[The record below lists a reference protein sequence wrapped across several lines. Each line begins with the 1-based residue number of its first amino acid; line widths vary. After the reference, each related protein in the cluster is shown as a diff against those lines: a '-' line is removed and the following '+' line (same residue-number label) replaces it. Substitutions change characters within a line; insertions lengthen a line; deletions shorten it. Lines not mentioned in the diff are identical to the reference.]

1 MTVGSNNMPSQ
12 TDSVQNAQ
20 DTLWAKIIVVLRKN
34 PPLVLTLL
42 YVYATGVG
50 MFYSWSF
57 YRGFGINIFDYAEI
71 GDFLLAALKNPS
83 SLVAVAAGILGGLL
97 IGRLLDSAQNLLERR
112 VARVLVRRD
121 TVATKGNGD
130 NSRADEFLKSPTPSS
145 KARSWQR
152 PAPGDDITLWDI
164 LQKLSRIAVV
174 LVLLITSITYA
185 ETNAAQQVITI
196 QQGEKPLVTVSYRS
210 FSGSAGQVTKP
221 ELELIG
227 ATQRA
232 VFFYD
237 VEDRDAIVIPQAQIV
252 SIEVP

>member
-97 IGRLLDSAQNLLERR
+97 IGRLLD
-112 VARVLVRRD
+112 
-121 TVATKGNGD
+121 
-130 NSRADEFLKSPTPSS
+130 RAKPTR
-145 KARSWQR
+145 KARGTRTCS
-152 PAPGDDITLWDI
+152 
-164 LQKLSRIAVV
+164 SRH
-174 LVLLITSITYA
+174 
-185 ETNAAQQVITI
+185 
-196 QQGEKPLVTVSYRS
+196 
-210 FSGSAGQVTKP
+210 
-221 ELELIG
+221 
-227 ATQRA
+227 
-232 VFFYD
+232 
-237 VEDRDAIVIPQAQIV
+237 
-252 SIEVP
+252 